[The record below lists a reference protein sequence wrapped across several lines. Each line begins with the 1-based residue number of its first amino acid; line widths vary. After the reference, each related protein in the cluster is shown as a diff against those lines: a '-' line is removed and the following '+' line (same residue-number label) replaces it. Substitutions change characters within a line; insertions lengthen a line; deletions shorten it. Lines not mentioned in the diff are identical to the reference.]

1 MMNARPWGELLTD
14 KRAEARISIM
24 GVPFDLAVSCGRG
37 AYEAPERIRLLS
49 RYQPAT
55 TETGIILDQVKVFD
69 AGDVPVD
76 LNWERYFKTV
86 EDRAY
91 ELMAGGGFCLF
102 LGGDHSVTIPL
113 QKAFGRYNASGGN
126 DKRQGGRTGIIHF
139 DAHCDLCSS
148 YDGHH
153 WSHACTERR
162 GLDKVINPGDLTL
175 LGIRSYEKEELD
187 FLRRHPE
194 IRVITACD
202 LYNLGIGPAWQA
214 LEAHYR
220 NYEAIYFTLDI
231 DVLDPAHAPGTGTPE
246 AGGLSSR
253 ELLELVKLVVG
264 NLPVK
269 AMDIVEVS
277 PGLDHSNITSWAA
290 LKIIYEVFGCLNG
303 RYNNG
308 KR

>member
-1 MMNARPWGELLTD
+1 MIDPRPWGELLTN
-14 KRAEARISIM
+14 KRDQARVCVM

-37 AYEAPERIRLLS
+37 TCEAPERIRHLS

-55 TETGIILDQVKVFD
+55 TETGVILDRVKVFD

-76 LNWERYFKTV
+76 LNWDRYFKTV

-91 ELMAGGGFCLF
+91 ALMAGGGFCLF

-113 QKAFGRYNASGGN
+113 HRAFGRHNAERKIGV
-126 DKRQGGRTGIIHF
+126 IHF

-162 GLDKVINPGDLTL
+162 CLDEVINPEDLTL

-194 IRVITACD
+194 INVFSAPD
-202 LYNLGIGPAWQA
+202 LYSRGIEAAWRA
-214 LEAHYR
+214 MEAHYR
-220 NYEAIYFTLDI
+220 NYDAVYFTLDI
-231 DVLDPAHAPGTGTPE
+231 DVLDPACAPGTGTPE
-246 AGGLSSR
+246 AGGLTSR
-253 ELLELVKLVVG
+253 ELLELVKLVVT
-264 NLPVK
+264 NLPVT

-277 PGLDHSNITSWAA
+277 PGLDHSDITSWAA
-290 LKIIYEVFGCLNG
+290 LKIIYEVFGCING
-303 RYNNG
+303 R
-308 KR
+308 